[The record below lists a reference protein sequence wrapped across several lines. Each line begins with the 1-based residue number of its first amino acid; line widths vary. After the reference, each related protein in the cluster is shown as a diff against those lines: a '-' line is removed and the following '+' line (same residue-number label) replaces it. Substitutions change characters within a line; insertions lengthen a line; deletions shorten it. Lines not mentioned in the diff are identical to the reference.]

1 MQGSQTTQGSQA
13 MQGSQTTQGSQAMQG
28 SQATQ
33 GGQTA
38 QGRHG
43 THSSQAVPRPHA
55 WLWGPNPSTGYEWSS
70 KQFWEVLKQ
79 ETHTQLGTAIHITAY

>member
-1 MQGSQTTQGSQA
+1 MAAQAAQCRQA